1 MPFLIALFTGRP
13 PEATARYT
21 LYLIKMAKPVFKDML
36 VLELASVL
44 AGPSVGQFF
53 AELGAT
59 VVKLE
64 NAATG
69 GDVTRTWKLAAEQER
84 NGVSAYFSAANWGKL
99 SIGLDITRPHALEE
113 VHKLAAKAD
122 VVIASYKPGDAEKLQ
137 VDYHTLA
144 QLNPRLIYG
153 HITGY
158 GQQDQRA
165 GYDAVIQAESGFMH
179 MNGSPDGPPTKMPV
193 ALMDM
198 LAAHQLKEGLLTA
211 LLQLERT
218 GKGSYVQVS
227 LFDAA
232 VSALANQGTN
242 YLVAGHSPQRMGSE
256 HPNIVPYGSVYT
268 CRDGLQLVLATG
280 DDRQF
285 RRLCQVLGGA
295 ALADNPDFA
304 TNGARVR
311 NRSAVNQQL
320 GQLISQHER
329 DELLGELHRLHVP
342 AGAVNS
348 VPEVFA
354 QPQARR
360 MLLTQPNGPSGI
372 RQVAFVVEG
381 ATAET
386 VTPPPAFAQHQAQVL
401 GMLESPGQ

>member
-1 MPFLIALFTGRP
+1 M
-13 PEATARYT
+13 
-21 LYLIKMAKPVFKDML
+21 KMAEPVFKDLL

-64 NAATG
+64 NAGTG
-69 GDVTRTWKLAAEQER
+69 GDVTRTWKLAGEQ
-84 NGVSAYFSAANWGKL
+84 GGQDASAYFSAANWGKL
-99 SIGLDITRPHALEE
+99 SIGLDITQPQALEA

-122 VVIASYKPGDAEKLQ
+122 VVIASYKPGDAEKLL

-144 QLNPRLIYG
+144 QLNPNLIYG

-158 GQQDQRA
+158 GLEDQRA
-165 GYDAVIQAESGFMH
+165 GYDAVIQAESGFMY
-179 MNGSPDGPPTKMPV
+179 MNGSPDGPPTKLPV
-193 ALMDM
+193 ALMDI
-198 LAAHQLKEGLLTA
+198 LAAHQLKEGILTA
-211 LLQLERT
+211 LLQRERT
-218 GKGSYVQVS
+218 GKGCYVQVS

-268 CRDGLQLVLATG
+268 CRDGLHLVLAIG

-285 RRLCQVLGGA
+285 RRLCQVLGDA

-320 GQLISQHER
+320 KQLISQHER
-329 DELLGELHRLHVP
+329 DGLLGELHRLHVP

-348 VPEVFA
+348 VPEVFE
-354 QPQARR
+354 QLQARR

-372 RQVAFVVEG
+372 RQVAFVMEG
-381 ATAET
+381 TTAET
-386 VTPPPAFAQHQAQVL
+386 VTPPPAFAQHQDQVM
-401 GMLESPGQ
+401 GMLEKHGH